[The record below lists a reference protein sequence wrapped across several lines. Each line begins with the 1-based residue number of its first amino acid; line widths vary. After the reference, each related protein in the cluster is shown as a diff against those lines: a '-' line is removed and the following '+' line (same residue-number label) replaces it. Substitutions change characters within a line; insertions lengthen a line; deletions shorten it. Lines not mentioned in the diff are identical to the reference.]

1 MLDSVTQAA
10 VKNSLARLATISP
23 GRAIEV
29 RVPPYGVVQCG
40 EGPTHTRG
48 TPPNVIEMKADTW
61 LALASGMRTWGDAM
75 EAGEIRASG
84 ARADLSQLLPLENRM
99 SR

>member
-1 MLDSVTQAA
+1 MLDQATLSA
-10 VKNSLARLATISP
+10 VKSSLAQLAAISP

-29 RVPPYGVVQCG
+29 RVPPYAVIQCG

-48 TPPNVIEMKADTW
+48 TPPNVIEMPAQTW
-61 LALASGMRTWGDAM
+61 LSLANGSVTWDEAMR
-75 EAGEIRASG
+75 AGEIRASG

-99 SR
+99 SP